1 MVKALLA
8 AAALAVAVAVFLLLT
23 YVRRSVLSKHGSVA
37 MAARLSRRMA
47 GRGWAPGFAVYE
59 RSSLRWYRMFSL
71 SYGPR
76 YTLARAD
83 LQVAER
89 REPAGPEAQIF
100 PPEVTILRCKS
111 STGEVELAMTDSA
124 VTGFLSWLEAAP
136 PGAAFYEG
144 R

>member
-1 MVKALLA
+1 MIKALLV
-8 AAALAVAVAVFLLLT
+8 AAALAVAVAVFLILT

-37 MAARLSRRMA
+37 MAARLSRRMT
-47 GRGWAPGFAVYE
+47 GRGWAPGFAVYD
-59 RSSLRWYRMFSL
+59 SNSLRWYRMFSL
-71 SYGPR
+71 AYGPR
-76 YTLARAD
+76 YTLSRAD

-100 PPEVTILRCKS
+100 PSEVAILRCES
-111 STGEVELAMTDSA
+111 TTGEVELAMTESA

>member
-1 MVKALLA
+1 MVKALLV

-23 YVRRSVLSKHGSVA
+23 YVRRSVFSKHGSVA

-59 RSSLRWYRMFSL
+59 RGSLRWYRMFSL
-71 SYGPR
+71 ALGPR
-76 YTLARAD
+76 YTLARTD
-83 LQVAER
+83 LQIADR
-89 REPAGPEAQIF
+89 RVPAGAEAQIF
-100 PPEVTILRCKS
+100 PPEVTVLRCKS
-111 STGEVELAMTDSA
+111 STGEVELAMTESA

-136 PGAAFYEG
+136 PGAAFYD